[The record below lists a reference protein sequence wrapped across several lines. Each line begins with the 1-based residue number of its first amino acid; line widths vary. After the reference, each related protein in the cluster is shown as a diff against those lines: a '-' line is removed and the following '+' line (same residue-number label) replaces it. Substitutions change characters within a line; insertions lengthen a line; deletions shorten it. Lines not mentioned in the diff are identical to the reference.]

1 MTGPSSPSDAPR
13 PLLRLDHVTIAHGR
27 LPTLKDVTFAVAPR
41 TIVALAGPS
50 GGGRSSLVLAI
61 AGVLKPRE
69 GTIAFDGRPVVGLG
83 PDRIARLGLSHPESQ
98 RIFPEATVE
107 ENLRRAA
114 AQRLPPEPGVA
125 SRGVVGDLERWLE
138 AFPRLGAKRRV
149 LARSLD
155 PGAQTQLALA
165 RGLMALPRLLLID
178 DPFAGQSADDV
189 AATAAALRAARDEE
203 GLAVLYT
210 DTWPLTVPTLP
221 DRILKVEGGRVTG

>member
-1 MTGPSSPSDAPR
+1 MTSPSSPSEPSR
-13 PLLRLDHVTIAHGR
+13 PLLALDHVTIAHGR
-27 LPTLKDVTFAVAPR
+27 QPALKDVAFTVAPR

-61 AGVLKPRE
+61 AGVLRPRD
-69 GTIAFDGRPVVGLG
+69 GGIAFEGRPVIGLG
-83 PDRIARLGLSHPESQ
+83 PDRVARLGLSHPESQ

-114 AQRLPPEPGVA
+114 AQRLPEPGVA
-125 SRGVVGDLERWLE
+125 GRGVVGDLERWLD
-138 AFPRLGAKRRV
+138 AFPRLGPKRRV

-155 PGAQTQLALA
+155 QGAQTQLALA
-165 RGLMALPRLLLID
+165 RGLMARPRLLLAD

-189 AATAAALRAARDEE
+189 AATASALRAARDEE

-210 DTWPLTVPTLP
+210 DAWPLTVPTLP
-221 DRILKVEGGRVTG
+221 DRVLKVEGGRVTG

>member
-1 MTGPSSPSDAPR
+1 MTSPSSPSEISR
-13 PLLRLDHVTIAHGR
+13 PLLALDHVTIAHGR
-27 LPTLKDVTFAVAPR
+27 LP
-41 TIVALAGPS
+41 ALTGVSFTVDTGRLVVLCGPP

-61 AGVLKPRE
+61 AGVLRPRE
-69 GTIAFDGRPVVGLG
+69 GAITFDGRTVAGLG
-83 PDRIARLGLSHPESQ
+83 PDRVARLGLSHPESQ

-114 AQRLPPEPGVA
+114 AQRLPDPRGA
-125 SRGVVGDLERWLE
+125 GRGVVGDLDRWLE

-165 RGLMALPRLLLID
+165 RGLMARPRLLLAD

-189 AATAAALRAARDEE
+189 AATAAALRAARDDE

-210 DTWPLTVPTLP
+210 DAWPLTVPTLP
-221 DRILKVEGGRVTG
+221 DRVLKVEGGRVTG